1 MSAGSRTTDD
11 SPPAVWRPGAQVG
24 VLRARAAM
32 LADIRDFFST
42 VGVLEVETPLA
53 CLAAGTDPA
62 IDPLIARYTGPLY
75 PQGVDLYLQ
84 TSPEFAMKRLLA
96 SGSGP
101 IYQICKAFRD
111 GEAGR
116 LHNPEFSI
124 LEWYRPG
131 YTVAEMMTEV
141 AAVLRCALQ
150 RDGLETETQSYAGL
164 FAAHLGID
172 VFVVDAESLRQVAVR
187 HHLSGAE
194 GLRLD
199 RDGWLDLL
207 MSHLIQP
214 ALGPDRLC
222 FVTDYPAS
230 QAALARRNPD
240 RLTAA
245 RFEAF
250 LDGVELANGF
260 DELTDAEEQA
270 ARFDAENSER
280 RARGKRPVT
289 VDRQLLAA
297 MQTGLPD
304 CCGVAVGLDRLLM
317 LRQGLDDL
325 DATMTFSLR
334 RC

>member
-1 MSAGSRTTDD
+1 
-11 SPPAVWRPGAQVG
+11 
-24 VLRARAAM
+24 M
-32 LADIRDFFST
+32 LAEIRDYFSA

-62 IDPLIARYTGPLY
+62 IDPLVARYTGPLH

-96 SGSGP
+96 HGSGP

-131 YTVAEMMTEV
+131 YRVAEMMTEV
-141 AAVLRCALQ
+141 AAVLRCALH
-150 RDGLETETQSYAGL
+150 RRELETETQSYAGL
-164 FAAHLGID
+164 FAARLGID
-172 VFVVDAESLRQVAVR
+172 VFAVDAASLRQGAVQ
-187 HHLSGAE
+187 HQLSGAD

-214 ALGPDRLC
+214 ALGTDSLC

-245 RFEAF
+245 RFEVF

-260 DELTDAEEQA
+260 DELTDADEQA
-270 ARFDAENSER
+270 ARFEAENRER

-304 CCGVAVGLDRLLM
+304 CCGVAVGLDRVLM

-325 DATMTFSLR
+325 DAAMSFSLR

>member
-1 MSAGSRTTDD
+1 
-11 SPPAVWRPGAQVG
+11 
-24 VLRARAAM
+24 M

-297 MQTGLPD
+297 MRTGLPD

>member
-1 MSAGSRTTDD
+1 M
-11 SPPAVWRPGAQVG
+11 PPADWRPGADAD

-32 LADIRDFFST
+32 LADIRKYFSA

-53 CLAAGTDPA
+53 CRAAGTDPA

-96 SGSGP
+96 HGSGP

-131 YTVAEMMTEV
+131 YTVVGMMTEV
-141 AAVLRCALQ
+141 AAVLRCALH
-150 RDGLETETQSYAGL
+150 RRGLETETQSYAGL
-164 FAAHLGID
+164 FASRLGID
-172 VFVVDAESLRQVAVR
+172 VFAVDAETLSQVAVQ

-214 ALGPDRLC
+214 ALGPGRLC
-222 FVTDYPAS
+222 FITDYPAS

-240 RLTAA
+240 RRTAA
-245 RFEAF
+245 RFEVF

-260 DELTDAEEQA
+260 DELTDADEQA
-270 ARFDAENSER
+270 ARFEAENRER
-280 RARGKRPVT
+280 QARGKRPVT
-289 VDRQLLAA
+289 MDRRLLAA
-297 MQTGLPD
+297 MQTGLPN

-317 LRQGLDDL
+317 LRQGLDDI
-325 DATMTFSLR
+325 DGAMSFSLR

>member
-297 MQTGLPD
+297 MRTGLPD

-325 DATMTFSLR
+325 DATMSFSLR

>member
-1 MSAGSRTTDD
+1 
-11 SPPAVWRPGAQVG
+11 
-24 VLRARAAM
+24 M

>member
-1 MSAGSRTTDD
+1 
-11 SPPAVWRPGAQVG
+11 
-24 VLRARAAM
+24 M

-297 MQTGLPD
+297 MRTGLPD

-325 DATMTFSLR
+325 DATMSFSLR

>member
-297 MQTGLPD
+297 MRTGLPD

>member
-11 SPPAVWRPGAQVG
+11 LPPAVWRPGAEG
-24 VLRARAAM
+24 DVLRARAAM
-32 LADIRDFFST
+32 LADIRDYFSA

-53 CLAAGTDPA
+53 CRAAGTDPA

-96 SGSGP
+96 NGSGP

-131 YTVAEMMTEV
+131 YTVAGMMTEV
-141 AAVLRCALQ
+141 AAVVRCALY
-150 RDGLETETQSYAGL
+150 RRGLEIETQSYAGL
-164 FAAHLGID
+164 FAARFGID
-172 VFVVDAESLRQVAVR
+172 VFAVDAESLRQVAVQ
-187 HHLSGAE
+187 HNLSGAE
-194 GLRLD
+194 GLKLD

-214 ALGPDRLC
+214 ALGPGRLC

-245 RFEAF
+245 RFEVF

-260 DELTDAEEQA
+260 DELTDAGEQA
-270 ARFDAENSER
+270 ARFEAENRER

-297 MQTGLPD
+297 MQTGLPS

-325 DATMTFSLR
+325 DAAMSFSLR

>member
-1 MSAGSRTTDD
+1 
-11 SPPAVWRPGAQVG
+11 
-24 VLRARAAM
+24 M

-297 MQTGLPD
+297 MRTGLPD

-325 DATMTFSLR
+325 DASMTFSLR

>member
-1 MSAGSRTTDD
+1 
-11 SPPAVWRPGAQVG
+11 
-24 VLRARAAM
+24 M

-141 AAVLRCALQ
+141 AAVLRRALQ
-150 RDGLETETQSYAGL
+150 RDGLETETRSYAGL

-187 HHLSGAE
+187 QHLSGAE

-297 MQTGLPD
+297 MRTGLPD

-325 DATMTFSLR
+325 DASMTFSLR